1 MFKHELYNRAGD
13 GNRVRTLNSIL
24 FYVIYFN
31 LFVECFGCLR
41 FFQIDWQSQPSPWTL
56 VDKCSCSN
64 ARFSNSMDLLSQSYT
79 ISNLD
84 LDPNDRLPMQLQ
96 NSVLILLNHSKIK
109 RLPWQHFLIS
119 PKHLIRLTMTS

>member
-1 MFKHELYNRAGD
+1 MSLCKRIHSLRTTESVNHTNHVDELDRGYLPVFKQELYNRAGD
-13 GNRVRTLNSIL
+13 GNRVRTLISIL

-64 ARFSNSMDLLSQSYT
+64 ARFSNSDMRVSSVSSFISMDS
-79 ISNLD
+79 
-84 LDPNDRLPMQLQ
+84 
-96 NSVLILLNHSKIK
+96 
-109 RLPWQHFLIS
+109 
-119 PKHLIRLTMTS
+119 